1 MTATI
6 ILVIAIV
13 VAVIA
18 AVAGYYLIR
27 HSRGNIKLTLGGD
40 RYDPGDTIE
49 GSFTLLTKKPLAG
62 KQLLVTV
69 IGKEI
74 TEERDGNTTHTRTR
88 EIYRDEQIIEGPKS
102 YPAGETRDYSFQI
115 AAPDIN
121 RSSSIG
127 GVLGEIVDVGLDLLS
142 PGRRLEW
149 RVEARLDA
157 DGVDLSDSARIY
169 LSGGSL
175 L

>member
-6 ILVIAIV
+6 ISVIAIA

-18 AVAGYYLIR
+18 LVAGYYLIR
-27 HSRGNIKLTLGGD
+27 HSRGNIKLTLGRD
-40 RYDPGDTIE
+40 SYDPGDTIE
-49 GSFTLLTKKPLAG
+49 GSFTLLAKKPLSG
-62 KQLLVTV
+62 KQLQVSV

-88 EIYRDEQIIEGPKS
+88 EIYRDEQIIEGARA
-102 YPAGETRDYSFQI
+102 YPAGKTQEYSFQI
-115 AAPDIN
+115 AVPDLN
-121 RSSSIG
+121 RSNSIG
-127 GVLGEIVDVGLDLLS
+127 GVLGEIVGVGLDLLNS
-142 PGRRLEW
+142 GRRLEW

-169 LSGGSL
+169 LNGDSL